1 MEWKSLMIIVRVVK
15 KYLYEIQFVKMLL
28 LK

>member
-1 MEWKSLMIIVRVVK
+1 MEWKSLMIIVHVVE

>member
-1 MEWKSLMIIVRVVK
+1 MEWKSLMIIVRVVE

>member
-1 MEWKSLMIIVRVVK
+1 MEWKFLMIIVRVVE